1 MHIALMMATDAR
13 PRTRNGSNRTR
24 TTVRARAPRG
34 KRAWTE
40 GRVAWEDRPAPKE
53 VPVFPLSRVVVGVA
67 AIAATIPLLGACGG
81 GTDDDS
87 LPPLTPEPSLSI
99 PQAESSQPA
108 STASRSGARASYP
121 ARYALMKFLRGV
133 GAGDVR
139 VCGYVAPAYART
151 AFADS
156 GGCRQ
161 WIGTVAARLT
171 PEERTLMRTVLVPGA
186 TPGPGPGQY
195 TIRSGDLRWTPRT
208 ATAPAGVLADQ
219 YVLTKSGPRWLLAG

>member
-1 MHIALMMATDAR
+1 VL
-13 PRTRNGSNRTR
+13 
-24 TTVRARAPRG
+24 
-34 KRAWTE
+34 
-40 GRVAWEDRPAPKE
+40 
-53 VPVFPLSRVVVGVA
+53 PLSRVVVGVA
-67 AIAATIPLLGACGG
+67 ASAATIPLLAACGG

-108 STASRSGARASYP
+108 SPASRSGARASYP
-121 ARYALMKFLRGV
+121 ARFALMKFLRGV
-133 GAGDVR
+133 GAGDAR
-139 VCGYVAPAYART
+139 VCAYVAPAYAGT

-186 TPGPGPGQY
+186 TPGPEQGQY
-195 TIRSGDLRWTPRT
+195 TIRPADLRWTPRGS
-208 ATAPAGVLADQ
+208 TAPDGILADQ
-219 YVLTKSGPRWLLAG
+219 YVLAREGNRWLITA